1 LKSTPSI
8 SVGAWFKAVRF
19 QHTAACDHQLAF
31 VSSSL
36 VRRVLSQRPLLA
48 ETAIDSLAK
57 ILFAGLI
64 TIANT
69 WERPADVPEEGATI
83 WLRGHARKLRAQP

>member
-1 LKSTPSI
+1 LKSTPSN
-8 SVGAWFKAVRF
+8 
-19 QHTAACDHQLAF
+19 HQLAF
-31 VSSSL
+31 ASSSL
-36 VRRVLSQRPLLA
+36 VRGVLSQRPLLA
-48 ETAIDSLAK
+48 ETAIMILWAK

>member
-1 LKSTPSI
+1 MIL
-8 SVGAWFKAVRF
+8 W
-19 QHTAACDHQLAF
+19 
-31 VSSSL
+31 
-36 VRRVLSQRPLLA
+36 
-48 ETAIDSLAK
+48 AK
-57 ILFAGLI
+57 ILFAGFI